1 MLIDYRNLRD
11 IRVAHA
17 LECRKQCG
25 RRPNA
30 EPFAGFLT
38 LREQIAQIAMR
49 RTMNETLLRHPEVV
63 VHLRK
68 IFVAGIDYKTS
79 HSLRFRL
86 FTAVPQSSSNERAG
100 R

>member
-17 LECRKQCG
+17 LECRKQCV
-25 RRPNA
+25 RWPNGDH
-30 EPFAGFLT
+30 FAGLVT
-38 LREQIAQIAMR
+38 MGDQIAQIAMR

-68 IFVAGIDYKTS
+68 IFVAGIDYKTN

-86 FTAVPQSSSNERAG
+86 FTAVAQSSSNERAG